1 MKKSILLLAV
11 TAMLLSACSNNSNTD
26 TSTSANSEIISTGDE
41 AVITLSGGDDMKFDL
56 TMIKVKA
63 GQTVKLTLK
72 HTGNMDA
79 TVMGHNF
86 VLLASGVDFDKFATA
101 AMSAKDTDY
110 IPASMQ
116 NDVLAHTKVIG
127 GGESVTIEFT
137 APAAGTYNFLCSFP
151 GHSALMKGKLIA
163 E

>member
-11 TAMLLSACSNNSNTD
+11 TAMFLGACGNNSNKDT
-26 TSTSANSEIISTGDE
+26 TSTNTKTVATGNE
-41 AVITLSGGDDMKFDL
+41 AVVTLSSGDDMKFDQSE
-56 TMIKVKA
+56 IKVKA

-79 TVMGHNF
+79 TIMGHNF
-86 VLLASGVDFDKFATA
+86 VLLASGVDFDGFVTA
-101 AMSAKDTDY
+101 AMGAKATDY

-116 NDVLAHTKVIG
+116 SDVLAHTKVVG
-127 GGESVTIEFT
+127 GGETVTIEFT
-137 APAAGTYNFLCSFP
+137 APAAGTYDFLCSFP
-151 GHSALMKGKLIA
+151 GHSGLMKGKFIV

>member
-11 TAMLLSACSNNSNTD
+11 TAMFLGACGNNSNTE
-26 TSTSANSEIISTGDE
+26 STNTETEAVSTGNE
-41 AVITLSGGDDMKFDL
+41 AIINLSAGDDMKYDL
-56 TMIKVKA
+56 SEIKVKA

-72 HTGNMDA
+72 HTGSMDA

-86 VLLASGVDFDKFATA
+86 VLLASGVNFDEFATA
-101 AMSAKDTDY
+101 AMGAKDSGY

-116 NDVLAHTKVIG
+116 KDVLAHTKVIG
-127 GGESVTIEFT
+127 GGETVTIEFT
-137 APAAGTYNFLCSFP
+137 APAAGTYDFLCSFP
-151 GHSALMKGKLIA
+151 GHSALMNGKLIV

>member
-11 TAMLLSACSNNSNTD
+11 TAMFLGACGNNSNTEA
-26 TSTSANSEIISTGDE
+26 TSTNTEILATGDE
-41 AVITLSGGDDMKFDL
+41 AIVTLSSGDDMKFDL
-56 TMIKVKA
+56 SEIKVKA

-79 TVMGHNF
+79 TIMGHNF
-86 VLLASGVDFDKFATA
+86 VLLASGVDFDRFATA

-116 NDVLAHTKVIG
+116 SDVLAYTKVIG
-127 GGESVTIEFT
+127 GGETVTIEFT
-137 APAAGTYNFLCSFP
+137 APAAGTYDFLCSFP
-151 GHSALMKGKLIA
+151 GHSGLMKGKFIV